1 MEKTKMGFWMRC
13 FASSGEIRNALR
25 LNGWLLAWALSWAG
39 ASRGIKHEWMPAGG
53 PTYLAI
59 LISTGIGVGLILA
72 YRRFLRDG
80 DELQRKIQLDAL
92 AISLGVGLVGTG
104 AYRLTER
111 AGMVAE
117 TDVSNI
123 ILLIA
128 VAYSIAVVVGNWRY
142 S

>member
-1 MEKTKMGFWMRC
+1 MEKTKMGFWVRC
-13 FASSGEIRNALR
+13 FASSGEIRNALQ
-25 LNGWLLAWALSWAG
+25 LAGWMLAWAMSWA
-39 ASRGIKHEWMPAGG
+39 AVSNGIKHEWLPAGG
-53 PTYLAI
+53 PTFIAA
-59 LISTGIGVGLILA
+59 LISTGMGLGMILA

-92 AISLGVGLVGTG
+92 ALSLGVALVGTG
-104 AYRLTER
+104 TYRLAER
-111 AGMVAE
+111 AGVVAD

-128 VAYSIAVVVGNWRY
+128 VVYSITVVVGNWRY